1 MSYPQ
6 ITLRRTSSNQVV
18 NLVIPQEYEQTH
30 KDLMAYNGTF
40 DLLLNM
46 RSSLIRYGKLSDRQ
60 WAAAAKCLAPKPL
73 DQPQILSVKCNRP
86 IIISTNTARQ
96 IARINNWPFNP
107 RTLIVTQIKSTDRKG
122 FTVVVKI
129 DWTGDSQD
137 CRCCG
142 KALTDW
148 RSQATGVGPVCVKR
162 TSIKYVTNQADVAR
176 FQMEME
182 ALAQKLGE
190 VEVTLKRW
198 NIQAGLQELIA
209 AAIHVPSTTT
219 VVPTTPTQPT
229 TTSAHFRFDI
239 ANCTW
244 NPARKTFVVNADK
257 FAIPR
262 TTVLVEVFNKV
273 TGNSKLFVRCTEAS
287 VGWPGSTWRCE
298 DMYLINIDYK

>member
-6 ITLRRTSSNQVV
+6 ITLRRTRSNQVA
-18 NLVIPQEYEQTH
+18 NQVIPQEYEQTH

-40 DLLLNM
+40 DLLLNV
-46 RSSLIRYGKLSDRQ
+46 RSTLIRYGKLSDRQ
-60 WAAAAKCLAPKPL
+60 WAAATKCLAPKPL
-73 DQPQILSVKCNRP
+73 DQPQVLSVKCNRP
-86 IIISTNTARQ
+86 IIISTYVARQ
-96 IARINNWPFNP
+96 IARINSWPFNP
-107 RTLIVTQIKSTDRKG
+107 RTLIVTEIKSTNRKEL
-122 FTVVVKI
+122 TLVVKI

-162 TSIKYVTNQADVAR
+162 TSIKYVTKQADVAR
-176 FQMEME
+176 FQKEME

-190 VEVTLKRW
+190 VEVTIKRW
-198 NIQAGLQELIA
+198 NIQAGLQELLA
-209 AAIHVPSTTT
+209 VALTTAKSTE
-219 VVPTTPTQPT
+219 VLPTTQPT
-229 TTSAHFRFDI
+229 TTSASTRFDI

-244 NPARKTFVVNADK
+244 NPADKTFTVNADE

-273 TGNSKLFVRCTEAS
+273 TGNSRLFVRCTEAS

-298 DMYLINIDYK
+298 DMYLRNK

>member
-1 MSYPQ
+1 MHKAFSHFRN
-6 ITLRRTSSNQVV
+6 TRSNQVANQAQITQV
-18 NLVIPQEYEQTH
+18 VDIAQTH

-46 RSSLIRYGKLSDRQ
+46 RSTLIRYGKLTDRQ

-73 DQPQILSVKCNRP
+73 DQPQTLSVKCNRP
-86 IIISTNTARQ
+86 ITISTNVARQ

-107 RTLIVTQIKSTDRKG
+107 RTLIVTEIKSTSRKEL
-122 FTVVVKI
+122 TLVVKI

-162 TSIKYVTNQADVAR
+162 TSIKYVTKQADVAR
-176 FQMEME
+176 FQKEME

-190 VEVTLKRW
+190 VEVTIKHW
-198 NIQAGLQELIA
+198 NIQAGLQELLA
-209 AAIHVPSTTT
+209 VALTA
-219 VVPTTPTQPT
+219 VPTTPVA
-229 TTSAHFRFDI
+229 TTSDAVLHYKFDI

-244 NPARKTFVVNADK
+244 NAANKTFTVNADK
-257 FAIPR
+257 FAIPQ
-262 TTVLVEVFNKV
+262 TAVLVEVFNKV
-273 TGNSKLFVRCTEAS
+273 TGNSRLFVRCTEPAIDWNVS
-287 VGWPGSTWRCE
+287 SWRCQ
-298 DMYLINIDYK
+298 DMYLRNK